1 MRHKLLFTIFSLPTV
16 VVDQVIIPVFA
27 RAAGCLMVLGHGSHW
42 SDVQRVEETML
53 FWDKKDAGR
62 GMAVQTTPW
71 WVAGRAAAQRSANGV
86 GPKGGNSPRGCLC
99 ELWMITRL
107 RSCPKPRAF
116 RNRSCKRIKKEPQIT
131 PQKTRQQVWE
141 SYANDSSVPSGRFLS
156 CPSFEAVILQKPWR
170 LLLRLLARL
179 DLL

>member
-1 MRHKLLFTIFSLPTV
+1 MRHKLLLTIFSLPTV

-27 RAAGCLMVLGHGSHW
+27 RAAGCFMVLGHGSHW

-86 GPKGGNSPRGCLC
+86 EPKGGNLPSGCLC

-131 PQKTRQQVWE
+131 PQKTRQQFE
-141 SYANDSSVPSGRFLS
+141 NHMPTIEAFRPADF
-156 CPSFEAVILQKPWR
+156 CPVRPLRPWFYKS
-170 LLLRLLARL
+170 LGGCC
-179 DLL
+179 